1 MNAENNLW
9 WLKMSTLVLSRMLKN
24 KFDLKER
31 FRDSY
36 IILLHTHI
44 FHTMQSYILYGQL
57 SQRTI
62 FKIAGNHNTS
72 CSNSYDRYTILAKN
86 QLHPNN
92 QPFRHLQ
99 YYSISIVSI
108 EKIILLNEHLPT
120 VHNNNEWS
128 EISQGY

>member
-1 MNAENNLW
+1 
-9 WLKMSTLVLSRMLKN
+9 MSTFVLFRMLKN
-24 KFDLKER
+24 KFISKER
-31 FRDSY
+31 FRGSY

-44 FHTMQSYILYGQL
+44 FHTMLSYILYGQL
-57 SQRTI
+57 SRTI

-72 CSNSYDRYTILAKN
+72 CSNSHDRYTILAKN

-108 EKIILLNEHLPT
+108 KKIILLNEHLPI
-120 VHNNNEWS
+120 VYNNNEWS